1 MLPFNESCFRVLHS
15 VMVKQKQ
22 STTFHCTQL
31 HSSASALLVFSVQ
44 ESKRGDRAEQPQR
57 GGVLRQRV
65 GRSRGLRDESDAQG
79 PYFFFLLFSFFFDD
93 AVKCIL
99 RWRERESTGFIL
111 LERKYCLFRCM
122 NRGLHCKSARRLGS
136 GAAPSSS
143 PSTSTGLGQPPL
155 AAPLPRAIHPSP
167 PHRGRRRSFRRAAP
181 FAPSA
186 HTAQTHP
193 TSVTGND
200 MNVAGGNPSVFFV
213 SKNVMC
219 HLLI

>member
-1 MLPFNESCFRVLHS
+1 
-15 VMVKQKQ
+15 
-22 STTFHCTQL
+22 
-31 HSSASALLVFSVQ
+31 
-44 ESKRGDRAEQPQR
+44 
-57 GGVLRQRV
+57 
-65 GRSRGLRDESDAQG
+65 
-79 PYFFFLLFSFFFDD
+79 
-93 AVKCIL
+93 
-99 RWRERESTGFIL
+99 
-111 LERKYCLFRCM
+111 M

-143 PSTSTGLGQPPL
+143 PSTSTRLGQPPL